1 VRKDARIEL
10 LQNVWLFERC
20 SRKEL
25 ALLAAN
31 TTLVTA
37 PAGTLLAREGE
48 IGREFFVI
56 ISGKAE
62 VSRSGT
68 NLRVLGVGEFFG
80 EMALIDRRPRTASV
94 TASADCELLVL
105 AADEFS
111 TVVES
116 MPSVDRKMLGVLVER
131 LRQVEEEYVPPGK
144 RSLSEAV

>member
-1 VRKDARIEL
+1 MRKDARIEL

-20 SRKEL
+20 TRKEL

-37 PAGTLLAREGE
+37 PAGTVLAREGE

-62 VSRSGT
+62 VSRSSM
-68 NLRVLGVGEFFG
+68 NLRVLGAGEFFG
-80 EMALIDRRPRTASV
+80 EMALIDRRPRAASV
-94 TASADCELLVL
+94 TATVDCELLVL
-105 AADEFS
+105 AAGEFS
-111 TVVES
+111 TVVDS

-131 LRQVEEEYVPPGK
+131 LRRVEEEYVPPGK
-144 RSLSEAV
+144 RSLSDAV

>member
-1 VRKDARIEL
+1 MRKDARIEL